1 MKTIL
6 IVDDDVCIGDMLQEV
21 LVKEG
26 YQTARAY
33 SGTEALLYLS
43 GNRPD
48 LILLDL
54 MLPGLSGEEL
64 LPLIEGIPV
73 IVVSA
78 RSETADKVSYGI
90 LAVDPGRGPAH
101 HYRFSDHKDLP
112 DEKICPGDLRGVL
125 KICLMKKSA
134 QEISEAFLDRLT
146 EDTNTLI
153 DISSRDRH
161 MRELAREINIQ
172 LNKLKEERH
181 RFQQGDREL
190 KDAVTNISHDIRTPL
205 TAVCGYLDLLDR
217 EAKSEDAAR
226 YLKIIRS
233 RTEILRQLTEE
244 LFRYSV
250 FTSAADGT
258 PAETVILNR
267 LLEESI
273 SAFYALLR
281 QREITPRI
289 TLPEEKVRRTLSRS
303 ACSRLFGNLIS
314 NALKYSDGDLE
325 ITLKDTGEIIFSNH
339 ASRLDEIQVGR
350 LFDRFYTVETAS
362 SRSNGLGLSIARVLT
377 EQMGGTIS
385 AGYEDGVLQ
394 ICILFPEK

>member
-1 MKTIL
+1 MEFWLWSL
-6 IVDDDVCIGDMLQEV
+6 I
-21 LVKEG
+21 
-26 YQTARAY
+26 A
-33 SGTEALLYLS
+33 
-43 GNRPD
+43 
-48 LILLDL
+48 ILLIIIV
-54 MLPGLSGEEL
+54 L
-64 LPLIEGIPV
+64 LII
-73 IVVSA
+73 
-78 RSETADKVSYGI
+78 
-90 LAVDPGRGPAH
+90 
-101 HYRFSDHKDLP
+101 
-112 DEKICPGDLRGVL
+112 

-134 QEISEAFLDRLT
+134 REISESFLDRLT

-161 MRELAREINIQ
+161 MRKLAQEINIQ

-217 EAKSEDAAR
+217 EEKSEDAAR

-250 FTSAADGT
+250 FTSAADKAPGE
-258 PAETVILNR
+258 PVILNR
-267 LLEESI
+267 LLEDSI
-273 SAFYALLR
+273 SAFYAALK
-281 QREITPRI
+281 QRGITPRI
-289 TLPEEKVRRTLSRS
+289 TLPEEKIRRTLSRS

-339 ASRLDEIQVGR
+339 ASRLDRIQVER

-362 SRSNGLGLSIARVLT
+362 SRSNGLGLSIARTLT
-377 EQMGGTIS
+377 EQMGGAIS
-385 AGYEDGVLQ
+385 AGYEDGILR
-394 ICILFPEK
+394 ICILFPETAVYTLPPEN

>member
-1 MKTIL
+1 MEFWLWILVAVLLIIIVFLTI
-6 IVDDDVCIGDMLQEV
+6 
-21 LVKEG
+21 
-26 YQTARAY
+26 
-33 SGTEALLYLS
+33 
-43 GNRPD
+43 
-48 LILLDL
+48 
-54 MLPGLSGEEL
+54 
-64 LPLIEGIPV
+64 
-73 IVVSA
+73 
-78 RSETADKVSYGI
+78 
-90 LAVDPGRGPAH
+90 
-101 HYRFSDHKDLP
+101 
-112 DEKICPGDLRGVL
+112 

-217 EAKSEDAAR
+217 EEKSEDAAR

-250 FTSAADGT
+250 FTSSADGT
-258 PAETVILNR
+258 PAEPVVLNR

-273 SAFYALLR
+273 SAFYAVLR

-289 TLPEEKVRRTLSRS
+289 TLSEEKVRRTLSRS

-362 SRSNGLGLSIARVLT
+362 SRSNGLGLSIARALT

-385 AGYEDGVLQ
+385 AGYEDGILR
-394 ICILFPEK
+394 ICILFPETAVCTLPPEN

>member
-1 MKTIL
+1 MEFWLWSL
-6 IVDDDVCIGDMLQEV
+6 I
-21 LVKEG
+21 
-26 YQTARAY
+26 A
-33 SGTEALLYLS
+33 
-43 GNRPD
+43 
-48 LILLDL
+48 ILLIIIV
-54 MLPGLSGEEL
+54 L
-64 LPLIEGIPV
+64 LII
-73 IVVSA
+73 
-78 RSETADKVSYGI
+78 
-90 LAVDPGRGPAH
+90 
-101 HYRFSDHKDLP
+101 
-112 DEKICPGDLRGVL
+112 

-134 QEISEAFLDRLT
+134 REISESFLDRLT

-161 MRELAREINIQ
+161 MRKLAQEINIQ

-190 KDAVTNISHDIRTPL
+190 KDAVTNISHDLRTPL

-217 EAKSEDAAR
+217 EEKSEDAGR
-226 YLKIIRS
+226 YLAVIRS

-250 FTSAADGT
+250 FTSAADKAPGE
-258 PAETVILNR
+258 PVILNR
-267 LLEESI
+267 LLEDSI
-273 SAFYALLR
+273 SAFYAALK
-281 QREITPRI
+281 QRGITPRI
-289 TLPEEKVRRTLSRS
+289 TLPEEKIRRTLSRS

-339 ASRLDEIQVGR
+339 ASRHDRIQVER

-362 SRSNGLGLSIARVLT
+362 SLSNGLGLSIARTLA

-385 AGYEDGVLQ
+385 AGYEDGILR
-394 ICILFPEK
+394 ICILFPETAVYTLPPEN

>member
-1 MKTIL
+1 MEFWLWSL
-6 IVDDDVCIGDMLQEV
+6 I
-21 LVKEG
+21 
-26 YQTARAY
+26 A
-33 SGTEALLYLS
+33 
-43 GNRPD
+43 
-48 LILLDL
+48 ILLIIIV
-54 MLPGLSGEEL
+54 L
-64 LPLIEGIPV
+64 LII
-73 IVVSA
+73 
-78 RSETADKVSYGI
+78 
-90 LAVDPGRGPAH
+90 
-101 HYRFSDHKDLP
+101 
-112 DEKICPGDLRGVL
+112 

-217 EAKSEDAAR
+217 EEKSEDAAR

-250 FTSAADGT
+250 FTSSADGT
-258 PAETVILNR
+258 PAEPVVLNR

-273 SAFYALLR
+273 SAFYAVLR
-281 QREITPRI
+281 QRKITPRI
-289 TLPEEKVRRTLSRS
+289 TLSEEKVRRTLSRS

-362 SRSNGLGLSIARVLT
+362 SRSNGLGLSIARALT

-385 AGYEDGVLQ
+385 AGYEDGILR
-394 ICILFPEK
+394 ICILFPETAVYTLPPEN